1 MHPPRTR
8 SVLLSVVLA
17 LLLASGAHANLIGN
31 GSFETGPT
39 LPAHGSMLIA
49 AGDPGLTGW
58 TIGGVNIEYANNT
71 VWVPSD
77 GTRSVA
83 LCGTG
88 SGTLS
93 QAFDTVPG
101 TLYTVTFSLAGEHTP
116 PDIKNVRVSAAGQ
129 QQDFS
134 FDTTEIWEWDMKWVT
149 KTWSFTANAT
159 STTLSFT
166 SLDPADRSVVLDKVD
181 VSTNVGVGD
190 DGPGRLALAPV
201 TPNPA
206 AGAATI
212 VFVLPSASDV
222 QLVVR
227 DLQGRVVRELVN
239 GQRPAGLHRVQW
251 DTGTGA
257 GLPSGLYFVSLT
269 AHGRSLVRRVSL
281 VRGQ

>member
-1 MHPPRTR
+1 MLPPRTR
-8 SVLLSVVLA
+8 SVILSGLLM
-17 LLLASGAHANLIGN
+17 LLLASGVHANLIGN
-31 GSFETGPT
+31 GSFETGPV
-39 LPAHGSMLIA
+39 LPAHGSMLIP
-49 AGDPGLTGW
+49 AGDSGLTGW
-58 TIGGVNIEYANNT
+58 TIGGVNIEYANNA

-93 QAFDTVPG
+93 QAFATAPG
-101 TLYTVTFSLAGEHTP
+101 SLYTVTFSLSGEHTP

-129 QQDFS
+129 QQDFI
-134 FDTTEIWEWDMKWVT
+134 FDTTEIWEWDMKWET

-190 DGPGRLALAPV
+190 DEPARLTLAPV

-212 VFVLPSASDV
+212 AFVLPAATDV
-222 QLVVR
+222 RLVVR
-227 DLQGRVVRELVN
+227 DLQGRVVTELVN
-239 GQRPAGLHRVQW
+239 GPRPAGVHRVQW
-251 DTGTGA
+251 ESGA
-257 GLPSGLYFVSLT
+257 GLRSGLYFVSLT
-269 AHGRSLVRRVSL
+269 AHGRTLVRRVSL
-281 VRGQ
+281 VRGR